1 VIAKNSGP
9 KSTMPTQQTTS
20 SEDIERFKVRSS
32 AEIDRL
38 LLAIL
43 EGKGFV
49 TVYSDSLQDFLVTSI
64 IGMDKKKRALYLGCG
79 SDERIN
85 RALLDSA
92 SIMFTTT
99 QDQIKVQFNTAGI
112 ERVLYE
118 NESVFKAHFPTE
130 IIRFQRREF
139 YRLATQ
145 ILKPIKCYIPVGET
159 SVETI
164 VVDISVGGIGILSY
178 RQEAHLEQDKEYHG
192 CRLELPD
199 SGTFLVSLSIRTTF
213 DVTLKNGVLSHRLGC
228 QFISLPGYVENEI
241 QRYILR
247 SERERRMFQN

>member
-1 VIAKNSGP
+1 
-9 KSTMPTQQTTS
+9 MPTQQTTS
-20 SEDIERFKVRSS
+20 SEEIERFKVRSA

-38 LLAIL
+38 ILAIL

-64 IGMDKKKRALYLGCG
+64 IGMDKKKRVFYLGCG

-85 RALLDSA
+85 RALLESA

-99 QDQIKVQFNTAGI
+99 QDQIKIQFSTSSI

-118 NESVFKAHFPTE
+118 NDSVFKAPFPTE
-130 IIRFQRREF
+130 VIRFQRREY

-145 ILKPIKCYIPVGET
+145 ILKPIKCYIPVGEAA
-159 SVETI
+159 VETM
-164 VVDISVGGIGILSY
+164 VVDISVGGIGVLSY
-178 RQEAHLEQDKEYHG
+178 RQDAPLEQDKEYHG